1 MICSLNYFI
10 LDFYGNFEINSEMQ
24 NKNRTFLFIF
34 QIDMEGDVVLT
45 IPRVTFLFLCVCLDW
60 LTLRDFRKFFPAKM
74 AASSLAAVNFKA
86 SSLLLH
92 CGVNS
97 KWLMMIK
104 QKMKV
109 EWHYL
114 KIYLKPWQV
123 SICSNISVSN
133 TWRIQNGGLLY
144 GQVFLLWN
152 QKGKIPMCSKTR
164 IWISKQG
171 RQSKYTNYTW
181 TWNLITLYH
190 TCFIPVVMFSFV
202 YRYYSHIKKRMYTC
216 N

>member
-24 NKNRTFLFIF
+24 NKNCTFLFVF

-45 IPRVTFLFLCVCLDW
+45 IPTVTFLVCVFR
-60 LTLRDFRKFFPAKM
+60 LTYVRDFRNFFPVKM

-86 SSLLLH
+86 CSLLLH
-92 CGVNS
+92 CSVNS

-104 QKMKV
+104 QKMKA

-123 SICSNISVSN
+123 SICSNISVLD

-144 GQVFLLWN
+144 GQVSSLKS
-152 QKGKIPMCSKTR
+152 KGK
-164 IWISKQG
+164 
-171 RQSKYTNYTW
+171 NA
-181 TWNLITLYH
+181 NV
-190 TCFIPVVMFSFV
+190 F
-202 YRYYSHIKKRMYTC
+202 
-216 N
+216 